1 MSSLYNK
8 SRNFFTFPSSII
20 VHITPLSAGHAW
32 SPRCGSPV
40 RDALSFFDGIVWDCN
55 LFYKQSEEER
65 VNFLA
70 HEMFHSYRRHFVND
84 SNSYLINVI
93 YTWQNEGIAD
103 LIDKKDISE
112 LSSVFVR
119 YGLPESYVDSYNAIY
134 KSTPQLIKELER
146 VTLSFIGNEITE
158 KEFNAKL
165 SDFIQFGGH
174 PNAYYMTTLIKNSGF
189 EEELINTFTSPVD
202 FMKLYNKS
210 IEEEYAL
217 SSEFMNYIESLFSEM
232 IN

>member
-1 MSSLYNK
+1 
-8 SRNFFTFPSSII
+8 
-20 VHITPLSAGHAW
+20 
-32 SPRCGSPV
+32 
-40 RDALSFFDGIVWDCN
+40 
-55 LFYKQSEEER
+55 
-65 VNFLA
+65 
-70 HEMFHSYRRHFVND
+70 MFHSYRRHFVND